1 MCGKLLRMIDVH
13 APATRACHEPL
24 RDRKL
29 YITEKNNWN
38 SGFRIKFLWVA
49 RRCHVHSFGFWF
61 TKGYLKIFGGILCDR
76 EKSNTR
82 SLALLKT
89 TGRATTLVHPMQA
102 ISCEICQIEVDTC
115 FCFVYILL
123 HSDYPYHFK

>member
-24 RDRKL
+24 RDSKL
-29 YITEKNNWN
+29 YITEKNNYN

-61 TKGYLKIFGGILCDR
+61 TKGYLKDLWGHSL
-76 EKSNTR
+76 R
-82 SLALLKT
+82 SGEMQYKKPSFT
-89 TGRATTLVHPMQA
+89 QNHWPSYHTGAPH
-102 ISCEICQIEVDTC
+102 EG
-115 FCFVYILL
+115 YIL
-123 HSDYPYHFK
+123 

>member
-29 YITEKNNWN
+29 YITEKNNYN

-61 TKGYLKIFGGILCDR
+61 TKGYLKDLWGHSL
-76 EKSNTR
+76 R
-82 SLALLKT
+82 SGEMQYKALLKT
-89 TGRATTLVHPMQA
+89 TGRATTLVHPM
-102 ISCEICQIEVDTC
+102 
-115 FCFVYILL
+115 
-123 HSDYPYHFK
+123 